1 MVEKIKRY
9 WWLAAC
15 LWALLAF
22 VSWHFESTCGVFFF
36 SACLSEYWAGI
47 RWIALLKWV
56 SPYQALLAGIAA
68 VVGGYFVLLSQRLQ
82 IDEAR
87 RVGVASKD
95 ASFRAALATVR
106 SECLHVADQL
116 GSDELHT
123 STKTLDFTRASFPI
137 FADRDPRL
145 LHITMS
151 VTHRLEKA
159 LEEKNKGR
167 ESAFSQT
174 KLLWY
179 SSIGMAFAELL
190 IQVSEKLN
198 ANEDASVSYA
208 SFDGHRLYSFLERRG
223 QTPSVL
229 FELGAYF
236 SWPVEQHMEDEW
248 RP

>member
-1 MVEKIKRY
+1 M
-9 WWLAAC
+9 
-15 LWALLAF
+15 WALLAF
-22 VSWHFESTCGVFFF
+22 VSWHYESTCGVFFA
-36 SACLSEYWAGI
+36 SGCLSEYWVGI

-56 SPYQALLAGIAA
+56 TPYQALLAGIAA

-87 RVGVASKD
+87 RIGVASKD

-106 SECLHVADQL
+106 SECLHVADHL

-159 LEEKNKGR
+159 LEEKTKGR

-174 KLLWY
+174 KFLWY

-190 IQVSEKLN
+190 IQVSEKLS
-198 ANEDASVSYA
+198 AKEDASVSYA

-223 QTPSVL
+223 QSPSVL

-236 SWPVEQHMEDEW
+236 RWPVEQHTEDEW

>member
-1 MVEKIKRY
+1 MS
-9 WWLAAC
+9 

-22 VSWHFESTCGVFFF
+22 TSWHYESTCGLIF
-36 SACLSEYWAGI
+36 SSGCLSEYWVGI
-47 RWIALLKWV
+47 RWVVLLKWV
-56 SPYQALLAGIAA
+56 TPYQALLAGMAA

-87 RVGVASKD
+87 RIGVAAKD
-95 ASFRAALATVR
+95 ASFLAALATVR
-106 SECLHVADQL
+106 SECLHVADHL
-116 GSDELHT
+116 SSDELHA
-123 STKTLDFTRASFPI
+123 STKTLDFARASFPI

-159 LEEKNKGR
+159 LEEKTKGQD
-167 ESAFSQT
+167 SAFSQT
-174 KLLWY
+174 KFLWY

-208 SFDGHRLYSFLERRG
+208 SFDGHPLYNFLERRG
-223 QTPSVL
+223 QNPSVL
-229 FELGAYF
+229 FELGPYF
-236 SWPVEQHMEDEW
+236 RWPVEQHSEDEW